1 MSAMLRAQRLLKKRV
16 VVTAAGAGIGRAI
29 AQRLH
34 AEGAQVVGCDVDG
47 AAIDAL
53 ARDIDIVPFT
63 VDVSSEAAVAA
74 MFADVARRFGGLD
87 GVVNSAGVAGEAG
100 AVTELRVDRWRDL
113 FAVNVEGPMVCIKHA
128 VPLLRAPKPAGLAAG
143 GAIVNISSTGG
154 GLTGY
159 PHRAPYASS
168 KAALNGLTS
177 TLAMELGPEKIR
189 VNTLCPGLIAG
200 DRCDAVVKLTA
211 DASGVA
217 ESAVRATW
225 QAQNMMRSFLDAED
239 IAAYVSFLLSDDARF
254 VTNQNICV
262 DAGTTSLDNL
272 DDYEAL
278 VPKARDEDR
287 SEAA

>member
-1 MSAMLRAQRLLKKRV
+1 MSAMLAQRLLKKRV

-113 FAVNVEGPMVCIKHA
+113 FAVNVEGPLVCIKHA

-159 PHRAPYASS
+159 PHRAPYAAS

-211 DASGVA
+211 DASGVP

-225 QAQNMMRSFLDAED
+225 RAGQEKGAKFPTSKAPISVVFRSFRLTFGRAIISRSALDAWMLFSPER
-239 IAAYVSFLLSDDARF
+239 AR
-254 VTNQNICV
+254 
-262 DAGTTSLDNL
+262 AEHS
-272 DDYEAL
+272 
-278 VPKARDEDR
+278 R
-287 SEAA
+287 

>member
-1 MSAMLRAQRLLKKRV
+1 MSAMLAQRLLKKRV

-113 FAVNVEGPMVCIKHA
+113 FAVNVEGPLVCIKHA

-159 PHRAPYASS
+159 PHRAPYAAS

-225 QAQNMMRSFLDAED
+225 RAQNVMRSFLDAED

>member
-1 MSAMLRAQRLLKKRV
+1 MSAMLAQRLLKKRV

-159 PHRAPYASS
+159 PHRAPYAAS

-225 QAQNMMRSFLDAED
+225 RAQNVMRSFLDAED
-239 IAAYVSFLLSDDARF
+239 IAAYVSFLLSDDAKF

>member
-1 MSAMLRAQRLLKKRV
+1 MSAMLAQRLLKKRV

-113 FAVNVEGPMVCIKHA
+113 FAVNVEGPLVCIKHA

-159 PHRAPYASS
+159 PHRAPYAAS

-225 QAQNMMRSFLDAED
+225 RAQNVMRSFLDAED
-239 IAAYVSFLLSDDARF
+239 IAAYVSFLLSDDAKF

>member
-159 PHRAPYASS
+159 PHRAPYATS

-177 TLAMELGPEKIR
+177 TPVWKSNLQPDFNVRVCDGFDATRSDVRRELDESNR
-189 VNTLCPGLIAG
+189 FVQ
-200 DRCDAVVKLTA
+200 KL
-211 DASGVA
+211 A
-217 ESAVRATW
+217 ES
-225 QAQNMMRSFLDAED
+225 
-239 IAAYVSFLLSDDARF
+239 
-254 VTNQNICV
+254 
-262 DAGTTSLDNL
+262 TSI
-272 DDYEAL
+272 
-278 VPKARDEDR
+278 
-287 SEAA
+287 

>member
-1 MSAMLRAQRLLKKRV
+1 MSAMLAQRLLKKRV

-34 AEGAQVVGCDVDG
+34 TEGAQVVGCDVDG

-159 PHRAPYASS
+159 PHRAPYAAS

-211 DASGVA
+211 DASGVP

-225 QAQNMMRSFLDAED
+225 RAQNVMRSFLDAED

>member
-47 AAIDAL
+47 AAMDAL

-159 PHRAPYASS
+159 PHRAPYAAS

-225 QAQNMMRSFLDAED
+225 RAQNVMRSFLDAED

>member
-1 MSAMLRAQRLLKKRV
+1 MSAMLAQRLLKKRV

-47 AAIDAL
+47 AAMDAL

-159 PHRAPYASS
+159 PHRAPYAAS

-225 QAQNMMRSFLDAED
+225 RAQNVMRSFLDAED

>member
-1 MSAMLRAQRLLKKRV
+1 MSAMLAQRLLKKRV

-159 PHRAPYASS
+159 PHRAPYAAS

-239 IAAYVSFLLSDDARF
+239 IAAYVSFLLSDDAKF